1 MLSTN
6 KVYVAGTFW
15 ICPKQL
21 VCHYQKI
28 YHQELKRFH
37 NLKIV
42 DDDQNLVLQLVLKH
56 TNLFKLYYQK
66 NFMVLWGFLLNKS
79 AQDSI
84 KRKAIVA
91 RVGTSTTKKTLK
103 KSYSKKKIKN

>member
-1 MLSTN
+1 MPQAISLSLSEN
-6 KVYVAGTFW
+6 LSSR
-15 ICPKQL
+15 I
-21 VCHYQKI
+21 
-28 YHQELKRFH
+28 KRFH

-66 NFMVLWGFLLNKS
+66 NFMVLWGLLLNKS

-84 KRKAIVA
+84 KRKAIVT
-91 RVGTSTTKKTLK
+91 RVGTSTTKKTQK
-103 KSYSKKKIKN
+103 KSYSKKNKKLRINIYSLN